1 MKTPALL
8 KTMIW
13 LLGLALAAGAT
24 AQTSSSRPV
33 RIIIPLPA
41 GTATDMAARMLGQ
54 QLSVL
59 LGQPF
64 VIDNKPGASGT
75 IGVMDMVRATPDGH
89 TLLLGSNSPL
99 ATNVA
104 LVKNMP
110 YDPRRDFTPI
120 AGFGDTMHVLMV
132 KSSFPAKTLPEFIA
146 YVKQRPGKVSAG
158 STTSST
164 QVQIA
169 TFNKLAGTDLLTV
182 PYKGIPATINDVLG
196 GTLDVTWVDLA
207 NAMAQAKSG
216 NLRALSVTSLKRNSL
231 VPDWPS
237 VAETLPG
244 YDFPSWVGLVGPA
257 GMPREVVERLNA
269 AVAQALQLAE
279 SKDRLATIGMTP
291 MAVTPD
297 QFKVFIGTEIV
308 KWVRLAK
315 DANVQP
321 E

>member
-1 MKTPALL
+1 MKTPASL
-8 KTMIW
+8 KLMIW
-13 LLGLALAAGAT
+13 LLGLALAAGAI
-24 AQTSSSRPV
+24 AQTNPSKPV
-33 RIIIPLPA
+33 RMIIPLPA

-75 IGVMDMVRATPDGH
+75 IGVMDMVRATPDGY